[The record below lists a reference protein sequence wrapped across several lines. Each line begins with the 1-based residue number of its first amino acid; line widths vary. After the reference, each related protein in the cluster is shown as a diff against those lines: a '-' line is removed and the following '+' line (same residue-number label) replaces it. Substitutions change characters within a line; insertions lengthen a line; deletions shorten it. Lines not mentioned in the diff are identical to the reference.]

1 MFTLVHRPVVRYGNE
16 SSAQG
21 CMNVRFNTAGN
32 RLLALRRRLPPVLYA
47 VDSSTHL
54 CQFDHPGYYNSC
66 TMKSCCFAG
75 DNDEYVLSG
84 KRVSLNT
91 YGIHGILGEAL
102 LVLVVIVT
110 FQLVTL
116 RFRRF

>member
-1 MFTLVHRPVVRYGNE
+1 
-16 SSAQG
+16 
-21 CMNVRFNTAGN
+21 MNVRFNAAGN

-54 CQFDHPGYYNSC
+54 CQFDHSGYYNSC

-84 KRVSLNT
+84 
-91 YGIHGILGEAL
+91 EC
-102 LVLVVIVT
+102 
-110 FQLVTL
+110 
-116 RFRRF
+116 